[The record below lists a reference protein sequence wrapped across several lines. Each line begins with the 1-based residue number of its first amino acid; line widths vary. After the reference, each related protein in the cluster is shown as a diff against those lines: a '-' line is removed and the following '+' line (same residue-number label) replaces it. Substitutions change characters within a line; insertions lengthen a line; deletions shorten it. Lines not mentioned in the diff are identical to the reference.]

1 MLKNNNIN
9 KTGYTIPKGYLNTL
23 EKNILNK
30 INSVDNLSDSSKTG
44 YKTPDDYFINLEE
57 RIIKEIRTKNKLE
70 KLLSNK
76 KIYYLSG
83 IAAML
88 ILSIFIITQEN
99 RKNYSFDDISNYEI
113 ESYLNAETIDNT
125 NNLFVNILNES
136 TEFDQLYFYD
146 IKNETLIEYIESEI
160 EIDNYEF

>member
-57 RIIKEIRTKNKLE
+57 RIIKEIRTKNKFK

-125 NNLFVNILNES
+125 NNLLVNILNES